1 MALLFSTFSA
11 INYVPY
17 VSIYLD
23 HKLADEVSTFTTTLL
38 YGQVIPNNASLNNLY
53 DNDCLLFDI
62 PIPYTDFDIDTI
74 NTLLSDFNDSNSTTF
89 NSNQYKRIG
98 AYVLNKLVENDISD
112 KSGLPYMRF
121 KPFINTCNTNP
132 NLLQNIQDTEIIN
145 YDYFLFIMPESCV
158 EEDGCPLD
166 VEATGMYKLVLG
178 MDIGEEKT
186 EQGKKSAKEKLN
198 NAIVTSKKIN
208 SYRCPETWYKKG
220 QFEMTCIS

>member
-1 MALLFSTFSA
+1 MVLFFSTFSA
-11 INYVPY
+11 VSYVPF

-38 YGQVIPNNASLNNLY
+38 YGQVIPNNAFLKKLY
-53 DNDCLLFDI
+53 DNDCLLFDTS
-62 PIPYTDFDIDTI
+62 YKDFDINKI
-74 NTLLSDFNDSNSTTF
+74 NTLLTELNSSNRTTF
-89 NSNQYKRIG
+89 KSNQYKIMG
-98 AYVLNKLVENDISD
+98 DYILNKLIKNDIPD
-112 KSGLPYMRF
+112 KQGLPYMSF

-132 NLLQNIQDTEIIN
+132 KLLQNIQDTEIIN
-145 YDYFLFIMPESCV
+145 FDYFLFIMPEGCV
-158 EEDGCPLD
+158 EGNDCSLD
-166 VEATGMYKLVLG
+166 FGATTCYKIVLG